1 MKKTEIIK
9 VLKFIN
15 SYYQNKFEYPKED
28 EADTKMMNATW
39 YMFLED
45 YDYNEVTASLKKLV
59 INKPKW
65 PPTPGELIQEI
76 NNNRNRGNPNKIS
89 GAEAWQK
96 ITRAIR
102 VHGWFYNPKKVKK
115 SLPESVLKA
124 GNIIGLNVIANS
136 KEGDTYLMN
145 RFIKVFEDIKQN
157 QDEVD
162 MLPEGVKKD
171 FEKIKRPEVEQ
182 LAESKK
188 GEEENE

>member
-9 VLKFIN
+9 LLKFIN
-15 SYYQNKFEYPKED
+15 SYYQGKFDYPKED
-28 EADTKMMNATW
+28 KADTKMINATW

-45 YDYNEVTASLKKLV
+45 YDYNEVTASMKKLV

-76 NNNRNRGNPNKIS
+76 NNNRNRDNPNKIS

-102 VHGWFYNPKKVKK
+102 VHSWFYNPKKVKE
-115 SLPESVLKA
+115 SLPEAVKKA
-124 GNIIGLNVIANS
+124 GELISFSVIANS

-145 RFIKVFEDIKQN
+145 RFIKIFEDMKQ
-157 QDEVD
+157 QVDEKE
-162 MLPEGVKKD
+162 MLPPGVRND
-171 FEKIKRPEVEQ
+171 FEKIKKSEVQQ
-182 LAESKK
+182 LVESKK
-188 GEEENE
+188 GEDK